1 MSDTT
6 TPAVEK
12 KKRVG
17 RRLDDSAPASR
28 QQELN
33 RANGRKFRERQ
44 KQQLTSLE
52 MQVQEFHQLTDSLR
66 TSLALVRKEKEDL
79 KDTIHKLEHSNSLLV
94 MQQQQQQQQ
103 QQQHN
108 QLMLVG
114 SSPCFNCAAE
124 ALKAQ
129 FFHDENIVLKAKLAA
144 QTKEFESYFG
154 QPQQM
159 GDFEVMFD
167 DVVVTPSPP
176 AAAVTAHISQVSLSF
191 LDSNTVPQDP
201 PSTVGSVLSDDWM
214 DVFGFENI
222 TKTAEQM
229 YGPLKVEFARYSLN
243 LIPLVKGNHHVNI
256 ILDSLVAASRTN
268 DPSKVRK
275 LLTRSFAAKH
285 KLFTCPFMHPTQTTR
300 RATIDILST
309 LQNFNTQHLDYMLS
323 LISDKHRMEQM
334 FREPCRIHEGIG
346 RTQEALKAVPSLSGA
361 HQVIDEYAIIAS
373 QPFISPELFL
383 ELRQRIEKIERWCLP
398 GSEDAKRVEDIFVTH
413 RRENKALIT
422 KRLEESMRDLDLS

>member
-6 TPAVEK
+6 TPAEK

-17 RRLDDSAPASR
+17 RRLDHSAPASR

-44 KQQLTSLE
+44 KQQLTALE

-66 TSLALVRKEKEDL
+66 TSLALVRKEKDDL
-79 KDTIHKLEHSNSLLV
+79 KDMIHKLEHSNSLLV

-103 QQQHN
+103 QN

-129 FFHDENIVLKAKLAA
+129 FFHDENVVLKAKLAA

-167 DVVVTPSPP
+167 VVTPSPP
-176 AAAVTAHISQVSLSF
+176 APAADIGQVSLSF
-191 LDSNTVPQDP
+191 LDSNAAAAAAVPQDP

-214 DVFGFENI
+214 DVFGFEHI

-243 LIPLVKGNHHVNI
+243 LIPLMKGNHHVNI

-268 DPSKVRK
+268 DPSKIRK

-285 KLFTCPFMHPTQTTR
+285 KLITSPGMMNPTQSIR
-300 RATIDILST
+300 RATIEILTT

-323 LISDKHRMEQM
+323 LISDKHRLEKM
-334 FREPCRIHEGIG
+334 FREPCIIDEGIG

-373 QPFISPELFL
+373 QPYISPELFL